1 MHQALTFRPIGP
13 DDESFLYEV
22 YASTRAEE
30 MALVDWTEDQQKAF
44 LRMQFNAQHQYYQDV
59 YAGANFQV
67 ILLNEQPIGRL
78 YLARWSH
85 EIRIIDIALL
95 SQFRNTG
102 IGTALLKDLLAEAAQ
117 AGQVVTIHVEKF
129 NQALRL
135 YERLGFIKT
144 LDKGVYFFL
153 KWTPSSP

>member
-30 MALVDWTEDQQKAF
+30 MALVDWTEDQKKAF

-59 YAGANFQV
+59 YAGANFQI

-95 SQFRNTG
+95 PQFRNTG

-117 AGQVVTIHVEKF
+117 AGQAVTIHVEKF

-144 LDKGVYFFL
+144 LDKGVYFFM

>member
-1 MHQALTFRPIGP
+1 MHQPITFRPIGP

-30 MALVDWTEDQQKAF
+30 MALVDWTEDQKHAF

-59 YAGANFQV
+59 YAGGNFQI

-78 YLARWSH
+78 YLARWSQ

-95 SQFRNTG
+95 PQFRNAG

-117 AGQVVTIHVEKF
+117 VGKAVTIHVEKF

-135 YERLGFIKT
+135 YERLGFVKT
-144 LDKGVYFFL
+144 LDKGVYFFM

>member
-1 MHQALTFRPIGP
+1 MHHSLTFRPIGL

-30 MALVDWTEDQQKAF
+30 MALVDWTEDQKKAF

-59 YAGANFQV
+59 YAGANFQI

-117 AGQVVTIHVEKF
+117 AGQAVTIHVEKF

-135 YERLGFIKT
+135 YERLGFVKT

-153 KWTPSSP
+153 KWTPSSL

>member
-1 MHQALTFRPIGP
+1 
-13 DDESFLYEV
+13 
-22 YASTRAEE
+22 
-30 MALVDWTEDQQKAF
+30 MALVDWTEDQKKAF

>member
-30 MALVDWTEDQQKAF
+30 MALVDWTEDQKKAF

-59 YAGANFQV
+59 YAGANFQI
-67 ILLNEQPIGRL
+67 ILLNGQPIGRL

-95 SQFRNTG
+95 SQFRNSG

-117 AGQVVTIHVEKF
+117 AGQAVTIHVEKF

-135 YERLGFIKT
+135 YERLGFVKT

>member
-30 MALVDWTEDQQKAF
+30 MALVDWTEDQKKAF

>member
-22 YASTRAEE
+22 YASARAEE
-30 MALVDWTEDQQKAF
+30 MALVDWTEDQKKAF

-59 YAGANFQV
+59 YAGASFQI

-117 AGQVVTIHVEKF
+117 AGQAVTIHVEKF

>member
-1 MHQALTFRPIGP
+1 
-13 DDESFLYEV
+13 
-22 YASTRAEE
+22 
-30 MALVDWTEDQQKAF
+30 MALVDWTEDQKKAF

-59 YAGANFQV
+59 YAGANFQI
-67 ILLNEQPIGRL
+67 ILLNGQPIGRL

-95 SQFRNTG
+95 SQFRNSG

-117 AGQVVTIHVEKF
+117 AGQAVTIHVEKF

-135 YERLGFIKT
+135 YERLGFVKT